1 MRKQITLLII
11 SFYSIKLFFKVN
23 NNKNLKNK

>member
-1 MRKQITLLII
+1 MRSRTMLLII
-11 SFYSIKLFFKVN
+11 NLYSVKLFFKVN